1 MEDCIFCKIAN
12 NEIPTT
18 MVYQDNEVAVF
29 LSIEAVVNGHLLIV
43 PKAHYK
49 DLSEI
54 DPKVLTHMIEVINNE
69 IYPLMKEK
77 LGCDGLTIVQ
87 NNDYGQEI
95 KHFHI
100 HFIPRY
106 TNDEVKHLSNR
117 EVLKDK
123 NERNDLIKY
132 MKEVI

>member
-1 MEDCIFCKIAN
+1 MKDCIFCKIAN

-77 LGCDGLTIVQ
+77 LGCNGLTIVQ

-100 HFIPRY
+100 HLLARY
-106 TNDEVKHLSNR
+106 ENDKGEFKSK
-117 EVLKDK
+117 EDIKDIDEIYK
-123 NERNDLIKY
+123 KLMD
-132 MKEVI
+132 

>member
-1 MEDCIFCKIAN
+1 MNDCIFCKIAN
-12 NEIPTT
+12 NEIPTN

-29 LSIEAVVNGHLLIV
+29 LSTGAVVNGHLLIV

-54 DPKVLTHMIEVINNE
+54 DPKVLTHMIEIVNKN

-77 LGCDGLTIVQ
+77 LNCSGLTLVQ

-100 HFIPRY
+100 HLLARY
-106 TNDEVKHLSNR
+106 ENDNGEFKSS
-117 EVLKDK
+117 EDIKD
-123 NERNDLIKY
+123 IKEIY
-132 MKEVI
+132 NKLMD